1 MSLSP
6 STLPRSVN
14 LVHVKAPRTDRNEPG
29 LRERLARLQALDAP
43 LQWQLAVLAHLLGHN
58 IPRELVVWREAAQG
72 LHDADV
78 LLDDILALPHCHRL
92 PWFEHFA
99 RLLAPGPVEP
109 RHALIGAARRLM
121 VADGMVSEAEQLQ
134 WVALRHLLAGSAVAP
149 PTAAHADLA
158 DLQDAPAHA
167 VCVFSGFLSHL
178 LPAPEVTL
186 DLDGLEPVGQGW
198 YDSVTAPWEGRFQA
212 PPRERQDIDASLRA
226 LRELQALPWLLRP
239 VLVRRW
245 FDAARVLTDGPQLH
259 PAAADALRL
268 TCTLLDS
275 PVPPELGRQYTEVI
289 PTRH

>member
-1 MSLSP
+1 MSISP

-14 LVHVKAPRTDRNEPG
+14 LVHVKAPRTDRSEPG
-29 LRERLARLQALDAP
+29 LRERLARLHALDGP
-43 LQWQLAVLAHLLGHN
+43 LQWQLAVLAHSLRRN
-58 IPRELVVWREAAQG
+58 NTRELVVWREAARG
-72 LHDADV
+72 LASSDA
-78 LLDDILALPHCHRL
+78 LLDDILELPHSHRL

-109 RHALIGAARRLM
+109 RHALIGTARRLM
-121 VADGMVSEAEQLQ
+121 VVDGRVTSAGQLQ

-158 DLQDAPAHA
+158 DLENAQAHA
-167 VCVFSGFLSHL
+167 VCVFSAFLSHL
-178 LPAPEVTL
+178 LPAPELTF
-186 DLDGLEPVGQGW
+186 DLDGHEPVGQGW
-198 YDSVTAPWEGRFQA
+198 YDSVTALWQGRFET
-212 PPRERQDIDASLRA
+212 PPRGRQDIDATLRA

-259 PAAADALRL
+259 PASADALRL

-275 PVPPELGRQYTEVI
+275 PVPPELGRQYTEVT
-289 PTRH
+289 PARH

>member
-29 LRERLARLQALDAP
+29 LRERLARLHALDSP
-43 LQWQLAVLAHLLGHN
+43 LQWQLAVLAHLLGRDN
-58 IPRELVVWREAAQG
+58 AREMAVWREAARA
-72 LHDADV
+72 LRDADL
-78 LLDDILALPHCHRL
+78 LLDDVQGLPHCHRL

-109 RHALIGAARRLM
+109 RHALVGAARRLM
-121 VADGMVSEAEQLQ
+121 VADGMVTSAEQLR

-149 PTAAHADLA
+149 PTAAQADLA
-158 DLQDAPAHA
+158 DLDQASAQA
-167 VCVFSGFLSHL
+167 VCVFSGFLSQL

-198 YDSVTAPWEGRFQA
+198 YDSVTAPWAGCEA
-212 PPRERQDIDASLRA
+212 PAREHQDIDATLRA
-226 LRELQALPWLLRP
+226 LREIQALPWLLRP

-245 FDAARVLTDGPQLH
+245 FDAARVLTEGPQLH

-289 PTRH
+289 PARH

>member
-6 STLPRSVN
+6 STLPRSIN

-29 LRERLARLQALDAP
+29 LRERLARLQALDEP
-43 LQWQLAVLAHLLGHN
+43 LQWQMAVLAHLLSRN
-58 IPRELVVWREAAQG
+58 NALELAVWHESARGLLGAEA
-72 LHDADV
+72 
-78 LLDDILALPHCHRL
+78 LLDDILELPHSHRL

-109 RHALIGAARRLM
+109 RHALIGSARRLM
-121 VADGMVSEAEQLQ
+121 VIDGMVTPAEQLQ

-149 PTAAHADLA
+149 PTGAHADLA
-158 DLQDAPAHA
+158 DLENAQAHP

-186 DLDGLEPVGQGW
+186 DLEGHEPVGQAW
-198 YDSVTAPWEGRFQA
+198 YDSVTALWEGRFET

-289 PTRH
+289 PARH

>member
-29 LRERLARLQALDAP
+29 LRERLARLQALDSP
-43 LQWQLAVLAHLLGHN
+43 LQWQLAVLAHLLGRDN
-58 IPRELVVWREAAQG
+58 ARELAVWREAAQALRG
-72 LHDADV
+72 ADL
-78 LLDDILALPHCHRL
+78 LLDDVQSLPHCHRL

-99 RLLAPGPVEP
+99 RLLAPGPVEL

-121 VADGMVSEAEQLQ
+121 VADGMVTSAEQLQ

-158 DLQDAPAHA
+158 DLADAPAQA
-167 VCVFSGFLSHL
+167 VCVFSGFLSQL

-198 YDSVTAPWEGRFQA
+198 YDSVTAPWADRFEA
-212 PPRERQDIDASLRA
+212 PAREPQDIDATLRA
-226 LRELQALPWLLRP
+226 LREIQALPWLLRP
-239 VLVRRW
+239 VLVRCW
-245 FDAARVLTDGPQLH
+245 FDAARVLTEGPQLH

-289 PTRH
+289 PARH

>member
-14 LVHVKAPRTDRNEPG
+14 LVHVKAPRTDRNAPG

-43 LQWQLAVLAHLLGHN
+43 LQWQLAVLAHLLGRDN
-58 IPRELVVWREAAQG
+58 PRELVVWREAAYG
-72 LHDADV
+72 LEGADA
-78 LLDDILALPHCHRL
+78 LLDDILELPHCHRL

-121 VADGMVSEAEQLQ
+121 VADGMVTAAEQLQ

-158 DLQDAPAHA
+158 DLENTQAHA
-167 VCVFSGFLSHL
+167 VCVFSGFLSQL
-178 LPAPEVTL
+178 LPAPELTL
-186 DLDGLEPVGQGW
+186 DLDGHEPVGQGW
-198 YDSVTAPWEGRFQA
+198 YDSVTAPWEGRFEA
-212 PPRERQDIDASLRA
+212 PPRERQDIDATLRA

-259 PAAADALRL
+259 PASADALRL

-275 PVPPELGRQYTEVI
+275 PTPPELGRQYTEVI
-289 PTRH
+289 PARH